1 MPLLKT
7 MFLAFYKEFN
17 ENFITEIIYEPFEIF
32 KYTFSLNWDIKLQ
45 YDNHQKCKLITCF

>member
-45 YDNHQKCKLITCF
+45 YDNH